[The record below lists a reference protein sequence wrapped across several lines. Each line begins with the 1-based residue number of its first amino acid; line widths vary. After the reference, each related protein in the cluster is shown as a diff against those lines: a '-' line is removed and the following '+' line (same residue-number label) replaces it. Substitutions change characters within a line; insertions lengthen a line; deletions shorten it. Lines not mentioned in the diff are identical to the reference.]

1 MSRFVK
7 GGRYQKGTPETRLQ
21 VILKPGKTEGFS
33 SEMDRTYLT
42 ILEQLEYS
50 PEESASDL
58 QGWMQ
63 FCKDFRTIVG
73 TIVTLADPLNIRS
86 LAYLLNITDDEVD
99 SILRHLYSVLNVP
112 SLSNSD
118 QPVRLLHL
126 SFKEFLTDS
135 EKGAKVD
142 SKGSKDRKNG
152 TDSKCW
158 YYIEERQTHSII
170 MTRCIDILSDNDEG
184 LKENMC
190 LMGHPGMS
198 RRELGKSTI
207 KEKIPEGSQYACR
220 YWVHHLEQSGDYRDD
235 EVRNCIYEFLR
246 QYFLEWLE
254 ALSLIGQSS
263 ECINLVDT
271 LRRLFY
277 EYGESELS
285 RFLYDAYRFLLQNW
299 KVIDE
304 APLQIYSSCLIFC
317 PQASIIKN
325 LFQNRIQK
333 VAFSPNNKYL
343 ASASSD
349 HTIIIWD
356 ANLGEKL
363 KIPKKHSGTVTDVA
377 FSPDGKWLASA
388 SEDMTI
394 RLWDIDAIIGRRTPA
409 TEKPIRVL
417 RGHTSDV
424 LSIAYSP
431 DGKLL
436 ASGSAS
442 QDDAV
447 ILWDETGS
455 FESDHSRGCFNA
467 ITFSPSGKEVAL
479 SMRNGTIELWDAET
493 GKEITVFGTHDKDVV
508 TAAFSPDGKILASA
522 SLDGKVG
529 LWDTAIY
536 CGGEKFKS
544 VSWYKADD
552 LTMIKTIEE
561 HDDAG
566 YGFGKAIS
574 KIVFSPDG
582 KQVASGA
589 RGGEI
594 IVWDVRTGR
603 LLNRFRGGTTT
614 ICNLQFCPGNDNL
627 IQLIASTTRRNSG
640 ARLWDITTG
649 RQIHY
654 LESDF
659 SIDQMCFTSD
669 GERLASLTGSDIS
682 LWNVEKGKRVK
693 EFGVDF
699 ARYRYRY
706 IYPPSAMTFCPN
718 SNQLVIAREEDI
730 LVFDIAAGQIVQ
742 KVEMTKNIS
751 SPTQAW
757 KKTIK
762 CLHFSDDGQQLKT
775 DQGVLA
781 LLLNPDTPGRVSL
794 KPLPTPSIP
803 YCDSGDN
810 DYEWIT

>member
-1 MSRFVK
+1 
-7 GGRYQKGTPETRLQ
+7 
-21 VILKPGKTEGFS
+21 
-33 SEMDRTYLT
+33 
-42 ILEQLEYS
+42 
-50 PEESASDL
+50 
-58 QGWMQ
+58 
-63 FCKDFRTIVG
+63 
-73 TIVTLADPLNIRS
+73 
-86 LAYLLNITDDEVD
+86 
-99 SILRHLYSVLNVP
+99 
-112 SLSNSD
+112 
-118 QPVRLLHL
+118 
-126 SFKEFLTDS
+126 
-135 EKGAKVD
+135 
-142 SKGSKDRKNG
+142 
-152 TDSKCW
+152 
-158 YYIEERQTHSII
+158 
-170 MTRCIDILSDNDEG
+170 
-184 LKENMC
+184 
-190 LMGHPGMS
+190 MS

-254 ALSLIGQSS
+254 ALSLIGQIS

-277 EYGESELS
+277 EYGESELKTGEEVKTLEG
-285 RFLYDAYRFLLQNW
+285 RT
-299 KVIDE
+299 KG
-304 APLQIYSSCLIFC
+304 
-317 PQASIIKN
+317 
-325 LFQNRIQK
+325 IQK
-333 VAFSPNNKYL
+333 VAFSPKNKYL
-343 ASASSD
+343 APASSD

-363 KIPKKHSGTVTDVA
+363 KILKKHSGPVTDVA
-377 FSPDGKWLASA
+377 FSPDGKWLALA

-436 ASGSAS
+436 TSGSAS

-447 ILWDETGS
+447 ILWDLLRQILTTDILHTVWQICRKLGAS
-455 FESDHSRGCFNA
+455 KV
-467 ITFSPSGKEVAL
+467 ITAEAALTRSHFLLAAKKSQPSEH
-479 SMRNGTIELWDAET
+479 TIRMLLQLH
-493 GKEITVFGTHDKDVV
+493 FL
-508 TAAFSPDGKILASA
+508 PMASA

-544 VSWYKADD
+544 DSWYKADD
-552 LTMIKTIEE
+552 LTTNTTMIKTTEE
-561 HDDAG
+561 HDDAR

-603 LLNRFRGGTTT
+603 LPNRFRGGTTT
-614 ICNLQFCPGNDNL
+614 ICNLQFCPGNDNS

-640 ARLWDITTG
+640 ARLWDITAG

-669 GERLASLTGSDIS
+669 GKRLASLTGSDIS

-693 EFGVDF
+693 KFGVDF
-699 ARYRYRY
+699 ARYWYRY
-706 IYPPSAMTFCPN
+706 IYPPSAVTFCPN
-718 SNQLVIAREEDI
+718 GKQLVIAREEDI
-730 LVFDIAAGQIVQ
+730 LVFDIAAGQIV
-742 KVEMTKNIS
+742 
-751 SPTQAW
+751 
-757 KKTIK
+757 
-762 CLHFSDDGQQLKT
+762 
-775 DQGVLA
+775 
-781 LLLNPDTPGRVSL
+781 
-794 KPLPTPSIP
+794 
-803 YCDSGDN
+803 
-810 DYEWIT
+810 